1 MKRKISQK
9 RAQLYLREYPL
20 LLQKLKKL
28 VELVQTLDPN
38 VALLALFGSTARL
51 EPREFSDIDL
61 LILLHEIQWL
71 ARDGRG
77 KALFVHLLGETEYM
91 PGEEIMCGWPFTG
104 VVGNA
109 EGSDIDPEFLENIG
123 AHGVLLYQ
131 QEGVT
136 PPPALQHLLP
146 FDAWLGRV
154 QALLA
159 ECERVVA
166 SKAPPNKVSA

>member
-1 MKRKISQK
+1 M
-9 RAQLYLREYPL
+9 RE
-20 LLQKLKKL
+20 Q
-28 VELVQTLDPN
+28 DAN

-51 EPREFSDIDL
+51 EPGELSDSDL

-77 KALFVHLLGETEYM
+77 KALFVHLLGEVEDVAD
-91 PGEEIMCGWPFTG
+91 EEKSCWPFTG

-109 EGSDIDPEFLENIG
+109 EGSDIEEEFLENIG

-131 QEGVT
+131 QEGAAL
-136 PPPALQHLLP
+136 PPALQGLQP
-146 FDAWLGRV
+146 FHIWLKRV
-154 QALLA
+154 KALLA

-166 SKAPPNKVSA
+166 SQALPSNIPVS